1 MKKIAL
7 LLVSILIVGGMT
19 ANAQGLVV
27 KAGFNY
33 TNANSVQ
40 DLKGGKSGW
49 LVGVGVQSESW
60 TGFSIQPELI
70 YKVKGVTLEDAT
82 KLSMNYVEVPV
93 NIQWG
98 PDLLIA
104 RPFVFASPFIGYNL
118 KNRFSKET
126 TLAETINKNFHRF
139 EYGLGLGLG
148 LNVWKLQIAGKYN
161 WNFGRITTWGDAVDN
176 VKGLDPAAKTFEI
189 SVGLKF

>member
-1 MKKIAL
+1 MKKFAL
-7 LLVSILIVGGMT
+7 LLVSILIVGCMT
-19 ANAQGLVV
+19 AGAQGLVV

-33 TNANSVQ
+33 TNVSNVQ

-60 TGFSIQPELI
+60 TGFSIQPELV

-104 RPFVFASPFIGYNL
+104 RPFIFASPFIGYNL

-126 TLAETINKNFHRF
+126 SLAETINKNFHRF

-148 LNVWKLQIAGKYN
+148 LNVWKLQVTGKYN

-189 SVGLKF
+189 AVGLKF